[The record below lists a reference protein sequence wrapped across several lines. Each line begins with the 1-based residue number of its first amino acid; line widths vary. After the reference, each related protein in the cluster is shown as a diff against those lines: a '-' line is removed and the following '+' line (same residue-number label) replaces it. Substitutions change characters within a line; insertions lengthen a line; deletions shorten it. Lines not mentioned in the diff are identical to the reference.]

1 MLKIEHAKVTHIGE
15 LETKTRAN
23 NGQAFTM
30 LNIDCQV
37 GLIKQERFN
46 YSTRQLELVDVPEC
60 ARMTAYD
67 EEAIALKQTLAVG
80 DYVEANVRFYISNYG
95 TNVRFS
101 GIKKKVVAVQQQA
114 PLGQAQALPKVAA
127 SQSQQDNAYEPFGGP
142 APF

>member
-37 GLIKQERFN
+37 GLIKKERFN

-60 ARMTAYD
+60 ARMTAYA
-67 EEAIALKQTLAVG
+67 EEAIALKQTLSVG

-101 GIKKKVVAVQQQA
+101 DIKKKAVAVQQQA
-114 PLGQAQALPKVAA
+114 PLGQAQALPQVAA
-127 SQSQQDNAYEPFGGP
+127 SQYQQDKVYEPFGGP
-142 APF
+142 SPF